1 MADEQI
7 SVDMKGSGLSLSG
20 FVTLKQAIEMLRIAS
35 LHPDEV
41 EGATRSNK
49 SPTDAKASPTSL
61 SLPELINRV
70 QPATSPETIT
80 VIATWLMDAEG
91 LESVT
96 RADVGAR
103 YRDARLPPPGNL
115 PRDFAKAIRKGFLA
129 PVRGNNDQFYVTRTG
144 RSLLDSKEGS

>member
-7 SVDMKGSGLSLSG
+7 SVDMKGSGLSFSG

-61 SLPELINRV
+61 SLPDD
-70 QPATSPETIT
+70 SP
-80 VIATWLMDAEG
+80 VD
-91 LESVT
+91 SVVVA

-144 RSLLDSKEGS
+144 RTLLDSKEGS